1 MAHQVYEYEY
11 TDTFAGESN
20 YCWVKRGNVSVPD
33 LVHYGYTGSSDGSY
47 SKADKA
53 QMREVVK
60 LVKRDLGLTGVP
72 CKRDEYQDT
81 IELRPYG
88 CATVLFISFS
98 EDA

>member
-1 MAHQVYEYEY
+1 MAYQTYEYEY

-20 YCWVKRGNVSVPD
+20 YCWVKRGKVRVPE
-33 LVHYGYTGSSDGSY
+33 LTHYGYDGLYGY

-72 CKRDEYQDT
+72 CKRGTYEDT

-88 CATVLFISFS
+88 SCTVLFITFS
-98 EDA
+98 EEA